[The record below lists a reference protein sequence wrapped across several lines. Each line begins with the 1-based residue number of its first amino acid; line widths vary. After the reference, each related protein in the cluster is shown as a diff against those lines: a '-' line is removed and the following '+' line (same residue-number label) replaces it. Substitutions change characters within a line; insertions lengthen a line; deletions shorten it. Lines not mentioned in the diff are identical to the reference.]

1 MYKTQ
6 EKFIKF
12 DVYSYKNFCPSRTVP
27 TMKHFVFIFSLILPL
42 GSLQAEELKLLNPEQ
57 LQSIQ
62 AQQSPLIIDVR
73 TPAEW
78 QATGIIPNSHKLQ
91 GFDSNGQF
99 DAVKW
104 TAELEKL
111 KTAPN
116 QAVILVCRSGNRS
129 GKIGEILLK
138 QGQNNIYHLQNG
150 IQGWI
155 QTGHPVQAE

>member
-1 MYKTQ
+1 
-6 EKFIKF
+6 
-12 DVYSYKNFCPSRTVP
+12 
-27 TMKHFVFIFSLILPL
+27 MKHILYFFSLLLAFSPV
-42 GSLQAEELKLLNPEQ
+42 QAEELKPLNPEQ
-57 LQSIQ
+57 LQTIQ

-99 DAVKW
+99 DANKW

-111 KTAPN
+111 KTSPD

-129 GKIGEILLK
+129 GKIGDILVK
-138 QGQNNIYHLQNG
+138 QGQHNIYHLQNG

>member
-1 MYKTQ
+1 
-6 EKFIKF
+6 
-12 DVYSYKNFCPSRTVP
+12 
-27 TMKHFVFIFSLILPL
+27 MKHFVYFFSLFLAI
-42 GSLQAEELKLLNPEQ
+42 SSVQAEELKPLNPEQ

-62 AQQSPLIIDVR
+62 TQQSPLIIDVR

-78 QATGIIPNSHKLQ
+78 QATGVIPNSHKLQ

-99 DAVKW
+99 DAAKW

-111 KTAPN
+111 KTSPD

-129 GKIGEILLK
+129 GKIGEILVK
-138 QGQNNIYHLQNG
+138 QGQHNIYNLQNG

-155 QTGHPVQAE
+155 QTGHPVEAQ